1 MLILES
7 VSYRYAGASRA
18 SLHDVSL
25 TFGDREVVGLAGR
38 SEAGKTTLCL
48 VASGLAPRSVGGTLT
63 GRLLLDGEDVAPMA
77 IHELSGRIGIA
88 FASPATQLSGVAGTV
103 FEEVAFG
110 PMNLGLPRAEILER
124 TKEALSTLRIEP
136 LAARD
141 PARLSGGQQQL
152 VSIAGLLALRPSLF
166 VLDEPTAQLD
176 PEGTRLVG
184 EALARLAAAGAAIV
198 IVEQKAD
205 LLAAI
210 CSRVVVLDGGRVAMD
225 GRTDL
230 VLADERL
237 VELGVGPPAGV
248 RLARAAAEAGIS
260 AARRARLREAIDA

>member
-1 MLILES
+1 MLTLES

-25 TFGDREVVGLAGR
+25 DFGDREVVGVAGR

-48 VASGLAPRSVGGTLT
+48 VTSGLAPRTVGGTLA
-63 GRLLLDGEDVAPMA
+63 GRVLLDGDDAAPLA

-88 FASPATQLSGVAGTV
+88 FASPATQLSGVAGSV

-110 PMNLGLPRAEILER
+110 PMNLGLPREEILQR
-124 TKEALSTLRIEP
+124 TSQALAALRIEE

-152 VSIAGLLALRPSLF
+152 VSIAGLLALRPSHV
-166 VLDEPTAQLD
+166 VLDEPTAHLD
-176 PEGTRLVG
+176 PQGTRLVG
-184 EALARLAAAGAAIV
+184 EALARLAGEGASIV
-198 IVEQKAD
+198 IAEQKTD

-210 CSRVVVLDGGRVAMD
+210 CRRIIVLDGGRVAMD
-225 GRTDL
+225 GPTDR

-237 VELGVGPPAGV
+237 VELGVRPPAGV
-248 RLARAAAEAGIS
+248 RLERAAAEAGVPE
-260 AARRARLREAIDA
+260 AQRDRLRQAIHA